1 MCDKFDKV
9 MISGDFNMPHI
20 SWNNTGETPSTSN
33 SFIEALNDHFLTQI
47 NSIPTR
53 DNNILDLIITNVPEH
68 VNITDVES
76 PDNTVIFPDHCV
88 LHYKFNA
95 FVEIPKTKSQRFIYN
110 YKKGN
115 FEGLRSSLS
124 TIDFIL
130 CIEHDNIN
138 DDWTSW
144 RNTFLGAISKYVPS
158 KKLKGRKQLLW
169 INGMI

>member
-1 MCDKFDKV
+1 

-130 CIEHDNIN
+130 CIEQDNIN